1 VVDAGIVECIE
12 DRICPQPVQYSD
24 LIMLKTS
31 ARLLRLLWLLQ
42 SRRYW
47 SGAEL
52 SERIEV
58 DTRTVRRDI
67 DRLRELGYAVEA
79 SPGLGG
85 GYQLKAG
92 SSLPPVLLDDEEAVT
107 VAVAVRAAASSIGK
121 MEEAAVRLLAKLDQ
135 LLPLRLRKR
144 ASALHSVTISL
155 ARPEAAPSIDVLTQ
169 IACACRDHLKL
180 RVNYRDR
187 AGNVTSRWVEPMR
200 LAHTGRLWYLV
211 AWDGERK
218 DWRTF
223 RMDRV
228 QRLASTGPQFTP
240 REFPGDIAAYVSRS
254 ITQVPYRYRMRIKLK
269 GSMAELARR
278 IPSWCGVLEM
288 LDEENCTLSTGADSI
303 EALAAQVILTGADFD
318 ILEAPECL
326 AELREIAARLE
337 RAARPT
343 THRAGLNAELT

>member
-1 VVDAGIVECIE
+1 
-12 DRICPQPVQYSD
+12 
-24 LIMLKTS
+24 MLKTS

-52 SERIEV
+52 GERVEV

-121 MEEAAVRLLAKLDQ
+121 MEETAIGLLAKLDQ

-155 ARPEAAPSIDVLTQ
+155 ARPAAAPSIDVLTQ
-169 IACACRDHLKL
+169 IACACRDRLKL
-180 RVNYRDR
+180 RINYRDR
-187 AGNVTSRWVEPMR
+187 GGNVTSRVVEPIR

-211 AWDGERK
+211 AWDSQRE

-228 QRLASTGPQFTP
+228 QRLASTGPQFMP

-254 ITQVPYRYRMRIKLK
+254 IAQVPYRYRMRIRLS
-269 GSMAELARR
+269 GSLAELARR
-278 IPSWCGVLEM
+278 IPGWCGVLEA
-288 LDEENCTLSTGADSI
+288 LDAESCVLSTGADSI
-303 EALAAQVILTGADFD
+303 EALAAQVVLTGADFN
-318 ILEAPECL
+318 ILGAPEFI

-337 RAARPT
+337 RAT
-343 THRAGLNAELT
+343 RAT

>member
-1 VVDAGIVECIE
+1 
-12 DRICPQPVQYSD
+12 
-24 LIMLKTS
+24 MLKTS

-42 SRRYW
+42 SRRYG

-52 SERIEV
+52 SERVEV

-92 SSLPPVLLDDEEAVT
+92 TSLPPVLLDDEEAVT

-135 LLPLRLRKR
+135 LLPSRLRKR
-144 ASALHSVTISL
+144 ATALHSVTISL
-155 ARPEAAPSIDVLTQ
+155 ARPETAPSIEVLTQ
-169 IACACRDHLKL
+169 IAGACRDHLKL
-180 RVNYRDR
+180 GINYRDR
-187 AGNVTSRWVEPMR
+187 AGNVTSRVVEPVR

-211 AWDGERK
+211 AWDSQRR

-228 QRLASTGPQFTP
+228 ARLASTGPQFTP
-240 REFPGDIAAYVSRS
+240 RNFPGDIAEYVSRS
-254 ITQVPYRYRMRIKLK
+254 IRQVPYRYRMRIKLK
-269 GSMAELARR
+269 GSVTELAKR
-278 IPSWCGVLEM
+278 IPSWCGVLEA
-288 LDEENCTLSTGADSI
+288 LDQGSCTLSTGADSV
-303 EALAAQVILTGADFD
+303 EALAAQIVLTGTDFD
-318 ILEAPECL
+318 ILDAPEL
-326 AELREIAARLE
+326 VAELREIAARLD
-337 RAARPT
+337 RATRVTMLRVDSSTEPT
-343 THRAGLNAELT
+343 